1 MASPKV
7 ADKAYVNSPPPSR
20 SWSFHSSEEDDI
32 TGANSSSSMEDN
44 DQDEL
49 NTVEVVFNKIY
60 LDPLQEV
67 MESIDSEAAGI
78 LRTGKLTI
86 HGEAG
91 GTLCTM
97 SRVFCMTASNEHS
110 MKSYLLYL
118 SF

>member
-20 SWSFHSSEEDDI
+20 SWSFHSSEEDDM
-32 TGANSSSSMEDN
+32 TGATSSSSMEDN

-67 MESIDSEAAGI
+67 MDSIDAEAAGI

-91 GTLCTM
+91 GKVYYSNQYC
-97 SRVFCMTASNEHS
+97 CMTASVMS
-110 MKSYLLYL
+110 IP
-118 SF
+118 